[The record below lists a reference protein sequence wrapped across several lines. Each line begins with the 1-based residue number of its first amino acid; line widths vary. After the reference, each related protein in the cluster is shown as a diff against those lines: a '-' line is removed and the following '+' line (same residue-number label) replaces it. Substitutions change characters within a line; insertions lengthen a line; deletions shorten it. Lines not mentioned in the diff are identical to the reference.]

1 LQSGGI
7 HRDGVGTTNL
17 ASGLDLSRPLSAEV
31 SKAIELVLQDG
42 YDHFISVVAE
52 GRSLPREKVEELA
65 QGKVY
70 SGSSAREIGLV
81 DKLGSLEQTI
91 EAAAERAGLVDYQ
104 VTTLL
109 PPLSWQD
116 RILHKL
122 GAESRSLAAKISIL
136 QPFFKSAAPALSTVQ
151 KFLLSPDPNGIYA
164 HCMINY
170 SL

>member
-1 LQSGGI
+1 M
-7 HRDGVGTTNL
+7 
-17 ASGLDLSRPLSAEV
+17 
-31 SKAIELVLQDG
+31 KAIEIPQSLKTVLRRLRLSPMLATLPDRVAYARSKKLTELQLLELVLQDG

-91 EAAAERAGLVDYQ
+91 EAAAERAGLADYQ

-116 RILHKL
+116 RILHRL
-122 GAESRSLAAKISIL
+122 GAESRALAAKISVL
-136 QPFFKSAAPALSTVQ
+136 QPLFKSAAPALSTGAPI
-151 KFLLSPDPNGIYA
+151 SCG
-164 HCMINY
+164 
-170 SL
+170 